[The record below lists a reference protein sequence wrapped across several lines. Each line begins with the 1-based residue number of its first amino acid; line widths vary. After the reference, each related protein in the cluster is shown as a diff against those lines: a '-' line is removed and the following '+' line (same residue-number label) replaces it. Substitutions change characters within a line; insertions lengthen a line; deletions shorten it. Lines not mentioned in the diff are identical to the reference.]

1 MKLKQLFKDLPV
13 TWKGNKE
20 TEVSSLTANS
30 KNAAPG
36 ALFLAKR
43 GKAGDG
49 HRFIT
54 EAVAAGASA
63 ILTDTYDPFLSAV
76 QILHPDVNSLEP
88 LLAQRFYHHPTQK
101 LSIIG
106 VTGTSGKTTTTFLVK
121 HLLEQDASC
130 GLIGT
135 VSWMTGKKVIPAT
148 LTTPDHLTLMELFH
162 EMGKEGCKT
171 ALMEVSSHALDQG
184 RVQGISFAAA
194 VYTNLTQDH
203 LDYHHSMEEYAA
215 AKAQLF
221 SGLKEAAFAL
231 INGDDAWSHVM
242 VQKCSAKIVRYGL
255 QSHFELYASDLELS
269 ASGMKFSVHW
279 KGESAAFKTLL
290 IGRFN
295 VYNILAATAVA
306 LTQGKTLQEIAKRLE
321 GFSGVPGRLERV
333 VNRRNLQVFVDY
345 SHKPDA
351 LKNVLQTLR
360 EFKKGRLITVFG
372 CGGNRDT
379 QKRPQMAAIAEN
391 LSDLTIVTNDNPRY
405 EDPAEIARQIIVGF
419 QHKNYFVELD
429 RKKAI
434 EQALL
439 LANPDD
445 IVLIAGKGHEAY
457 QIFAHQTIVF
467 DDREIV
473 KEACER

>member
-1 MKLKQLFKDLPV
+1 MKLKQLFKDIPV

-20 TEVSSLTANS
+20 TEISSLTANS

-49 HRFIT
+49 HRFIA

-63 ILTDTYDPFLSAV
+63 VLTDTYDPFLSVV
-76 QILHPDVNSLEP
+76 QIIYPDVNSLEP
-88 LLAQRFYHHPTQK
+88 LLAKRFYQDPTEQ
-101 LSIIG
+101 LSIFG
-106 VTGTSGKTTTTFLVK
+106 VTGTSGKTTTTFLIK
-121 HLLEQDASC
+121 HLLEQEAPC

-148 LTTPDHLTLMELFH
+148 LTTPDHLTLMELFY
-162 EMGKEGCKT
+162 EMGKDGCKT
-171 ALMEVSSHALDQG
+171 AIMEVSSHALDQG

-221 SGLKEAAFAL
+221 HATEVGI
-231 INGDDAWSHVM
+231 INGDDPWAHVM
-242 VQKCSAKIVRYGL
+242 LQKCTAKVILYGL
-255 QSHFELYASDLELS
+255 QAHLDLYASDLELS
-269 ASGMKFSVHW
+269 ASGMKFTVHW
-279 KGESAAFKTLL
+279 KGESAHFKTLL

-295 VYNILAATAVA
+295 IYNILAATAVA
-306 LTQGKTLQEIAKRLE
+306 LTQGQALVDIATRLE
-321 GFSGVPGRLERV
+321 NFSGVPGRLERV
-333 VNRRNLQVFVDY
+333 VNQRNLQVFVDY

-372 CGGNRDT
+372 CGGNRDI
-379 QKRPQMAAIAEN
+379 QKRPQMAAISEN
-391 LSDLTIVTNDNPRY
+391 LSDVSIVTNDNPRN
-405 EDPAEIARQIIVGF
+405 EDPDEIARQIISGF

-434 EQALL
+434 EQALQM
-439 LANPDD
+439 ANPDD

-473 KEACER
+473 KQACDG